1 MRYSVVI
8 LSKTLGN
15 LNVCLAQIAALN
27 SRCRV
32 IVVDDGLDLSD
43 GVARGLGWNLC
54 GKIGLH
60 LVAGAKPFIFARNA
74 NIGIAAAGED
84 HVILLNDD
92 ALLRTPL
99 GFDRLAPADGAF
111 YIYADVS
118 KFTSDAEDFCR
129 RMLTEAGVAT
139 TPGADFDPI
148 ARIANR
154 DMDLGVLSPAT
165 SGVGNESQSL
175 WAEGDSTKQGLRYEP
190 KVLCFVCVYI
200 RREVLKALG
209 PLDERFTS
217 YGWEDND
224 YCRRALKAG
233 YKLGIYDPVQVDHTS
248 LKSTFRGF
256 GHCDMTFNKRIYEE
270 KWGRG

>member
-99 GFDRLAPADGAF
+99 GFDRL
-111 YIYADVS
+111 
-118 KFTSDAEDFCR
+118 
-129 RMLTEAGVAT
+129 
-139 TPGADFDPI
+139 